1 MFGGEPVISLRM
13 LDGRH
18 NVAGAVAPL
27 LERPPE
33 AAWLIVEAGELNPSS
48 PLRKAFEASPAAAA
62 IPAFDAE
69 PAEVGALIK
78 SMAQDAG
85 VVIDPDAFELLLSQL
100 GADRLAIRN
109 EMEKLFL
116 YVGDGG
122 RLTAEDVADLVGEVA
137 AARADRIVDSAL
149 LGDATT
155 VETELLRLAS
165 EGGSAA
171 SVASQGLRHLLA
183 LQSMRQTVEGG
194 RTAREAIERAR
205 PPVFFRRKPAV
216 EAALRVWSIDGLRDA
231 RTGLAAAVLQSRLQP
246 ALEFSVVSAALQRIA
261 ARAGAGTA
269 PPQFL
274 RRLRDALQLFEI
286 AIGNA
291 QFAAAI
297 GPVPD
302 VDQKA
307 ERRGK
312 ILLESPYVGVLLR
325 AARRRARLG
334 FRLLGEPLGLPH
346 RQVLLDHEPR
356 QTIRILRRQKGAS
369 MTGGKLAG
377 FQHGED
383 RVGQAQEPQRVRD
396 MDAALADRRR
406 RGPPAYSRIPRSA
419 PGSPSLPR
427 SG

>member
-1 MFGGEPVISLRM
+1 MVAINRANAEAFVADPPSGLRLFLLYGSDAGAITERARRIEAIALKRGGGDVALRLGSDELSGSPGRIADEAYATSMFGGEPVISLRI

-27 LERPPE
+27 LERPPD
-33 AAWLIVEAGELNPSS
+33 AAWLIVEAGELGTSS
-48 PLRKAFEASPAAAA
+48 PLRRAFESSSAAAA

-85 VVIDPDAFELLLSQL
+85 VVIDPDAFELLLMQL

-149 LGDATT
+149 LGDAAT

-194 RTAREAIERAR
+194 RSAREAIERAR

-216 EAALRVWSIDGLRDA
+216 EAALRAWSTEGLRDA
-231 RTGLAAAVLQSRLQP
+231 RSGLAAAVLQSRLQP
-246 ALEFSVVSAALQRIA
+246 ALEFAVVSAALQRIA
-261 ARAGAGTA
+261 ARAGATRAGA
-269 PPQFL
+269 GN
-274 RRLRDALQLFEI
+274 RRL
-286 AIGNA
+286 
-291 QFAAAI
+291 
-297 GPVPD
+297 
-302 VDQKA
+302 
-307 ERRGK
+307 
-312 ILLESPYVGVLLR
+312 S
-325 AARRRARLG
+325 
-334 FRLLGEPLGLPH
+334 
-346 RQVLLDHEPR
+346 
-356 QTIRILRRQKGAS
+356 S
-369 MTGGKLAG
+369 
-377 FQHGED
+377 
-383 RVGQAQEPQRVRD
+383 
-396 MDAALADRRR
+396 
-406 RGPPAYSRIPRSA
+406 
-419 PGSPSLPR
+419 
-427 SG
+427 